1 MPFDPSY
8 PPANAEIESAP
19 LRAQFT
25 GLKDLIDAI
34 PSITG
39 VVVDGVTSLP
49 STDAPTVNLSLL
61 GTELHF
67 GFGIPKGEM
76 GPQGPAFA
84 NTVVDAVTTLNPTE
98 PAAVGVSFDGSFVR
112 FTFAIPRGNDGSQG
126 ASGSDGAPG
135 EVSAADLATAIA
147 TTSSNSNSIGTI
159 GQVADQ
165 SYNPAQIQDLI
176 NKVDALILALRR

>member
-1 MPFDPSY
+1 
-8 PPANAEIESAP
+8 
-19 LRAQFT
+19 
-25 GLKDLIDAI
+25 
-34 PSITG
+34 
-39 VVVDGVTSLP
+39 
-49 STDAPTVNLSLL
+49 
-61 GTELHF
+61 
-67 GFGIPKGEM
+67 M